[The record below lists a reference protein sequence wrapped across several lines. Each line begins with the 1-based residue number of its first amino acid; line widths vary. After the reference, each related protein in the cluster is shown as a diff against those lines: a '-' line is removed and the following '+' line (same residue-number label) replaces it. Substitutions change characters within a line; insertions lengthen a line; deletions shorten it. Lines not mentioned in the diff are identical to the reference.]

1 MKKFTIQGDMMINP
15 LTINIRYVIAAIIV
29 AISVAVYMYVSGLHT
44 DIAELN
50 SKVVDTEKRLFVEQT
65 NTINLKAMIDE
76 QNKAMEQ
83 LRADRVSG
91 VNKMNAKLRI
101 VESDK
106 QKLLIKLHTPLEPE
120 KIIKYVNCD
129 SNMSGSDEANAA
141 LNILL
146 GDVK

>member
-1 MKKFTIQGDMMINP
+1 MKKFTIQGDMMISP
-15 LTINIRYVIAAIIV
+15 LTINIKYVIAAIVV
-29 AISVAVYMYVSGLHT
+29 ATGIAVYMYVSGLHT
-44 DIAELN
+44 DIDELN
-50 SKVVDTEKRLFVEQT
+50 CKVVDTEKKLLLEQA
-65 NTINLKAMIDE
+65 NTVNLQAMIDE

-83 LRADRVSG
+83 LRVDRVSG
-91 VNKMNAKLRI
+91 VNKMNAKLRV

-129 SNMSGSDEANAA
+129 SNTSGSDEANAA

>member
-1 MKKFTIQGDMMINP
+1 MKKFTIQGDMMIGP

-29 AISVAVYMYVSGLHT
+29 ATSVAVYMYVSGLHT
-44 DIAELN
+44 EIAELN

-65 NTINLKAMIDE
+65 NTLNLKAMIDE

-83 LRADRVSG
+83 LRADRASG
-91 VNKMNAKLRI
+91 IDKMNAKLRV

-106 QKLLIKLHTPLEPE
+106 QKLLVKLNTPLEPE

-129 SNMSGSDEANAA
+129 SNTSGSDGANEA
-141 LNILL
+141 LSILL